1 MHYVL
6 SKRCLATTNNDNQSI
21 RMFLFISHGHKG
33 SCDLPQQWCNRGQK
47 VKCARSDERVM

>member
-6 SKRCLATTNNDNQSI
+6 SKRCLTTTNNDNQSI
-21 RMFLFISHGHKG
+21 RMFLFISYGHLV
-33 SCDLPQQWCNRGQK
+33 SCELPQQWLDRGQK